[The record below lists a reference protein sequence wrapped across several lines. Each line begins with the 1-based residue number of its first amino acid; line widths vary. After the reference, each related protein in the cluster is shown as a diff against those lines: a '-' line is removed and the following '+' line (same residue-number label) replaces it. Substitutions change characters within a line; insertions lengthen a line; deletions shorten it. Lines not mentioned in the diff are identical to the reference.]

1 MGKKKAK
8 GRTFPLQDIYKKLP
22 DYTPAFQAA
31 HKSGL
36 TPFRIYLLLDK
47 VIVSA
52 VEAFKVDDPDHE
64 EFDAT
69 DKTDFEEERNKCRIK
84 LHTKMLMP
92 NTINRWERLCKAG
105 MWVYTQRSLQRSKKK
120 KRDTKG
126 KYPEEKSGEASP
138 AAKALQAAMTKG
150 KYPEKKI
157 EEASPAAE
165 ALQAAMD
172 EAAKR
177 LKVGDQLER
186 NEKDP
191 TFKTSI
197 DTKDIFAI
205 QRVVPL
211 LERRFLVTK
220 YTRKGKN
227 PQGSTVL
234 TAAFADVT
242 YSPL

>member
-1 MGKKKAK
+1 MPGGKGPKPMA
-8 GRTFPLQDIYKKLP
+8 LQDVYPRLP

-69 DKTDFEEERNKCRIK
+69 DKTDFEEERNKCRRK
-84 LHTKMLMP
+84 LHTKMIMQ

-105 MWVYTQRSLQRSKKK
+105 MWVYTQRSLQRSKMKPK
-120 KRDTKG
+120 GTKG
-126 KYPEEKSGEASP
+126 KYPEEKSEEAPPAAKGKYPEEKWKEASP
-138 AAKALQAAMTKG
+138 AAKALQAAMV
-150 KYPEKKI
+150 
-157 EEASPAAE
+157 
-165 ALQAAMD
+165 

-191 TFKTSI
+191 TFNKSI
-197 DTKDIFAI
+197 DTKDILAI

-211 LERRFLVTK
+211 LEPRFLVTRT
-220 YTRKGKN
+220 TRKGKN

-234 TAAFADVT
+234 KAAFADVT
-242 YSPL
+242 FPPL